1 MKIDRMRQADVDV
14 FRVAGRIDSTTA
26 PDLDDALHAA
36 AGGTGPRIV
45 VDLEAAEYISSAG
58 LRALVSA
65 AKAARRNR
73 GDVRI
78 ARPSQRVSEVLKLAG
93 LESIFSLHADVDTAV
108 ASFAAGAA

>member
-1 MKIDRMRQADVDV
+1 MNIVRERQSDVDV
-14 FRVAGRIDSTTA
+14 FRIAGRIDSTTA
-26 PDLDDALHAA
+26 PDLDGALHAVA
-36 AGGTGPRIV
+36 DVATPRIV

-78 ARPSQRVSEVLKLAG
+78 ARPSLRVSEVLKLAG
-93 LESIFSLHADVDTAV
+93 LESIFSLHTDVETAV
-108 ASFAAGAA
+108 ASFAVGAA

>member
-1 MKIDRMRQADVDV
+1 MKIERLRQSDVDV
-14 FRVAGRIDSTTA
+14 FRIAGRIDSTTA

-36 AGGTGPRIV
+36 ADGSDPRIV

-65 AKAARRNR
+65 AKAARRR
-73 GDVRI
+73 QGDVRI

-93 LESIFSLHADVDTAV
+93 LESIFSLHADLDTAV
-108 ASFAAGAA
+108 ASFAARAA

>member
-1 MKIDRMRQADVDV
+1 MNIVRERQADVDV

-26 PDLDDALHAA
+26 PDLDGALHAA
-36 AGGTGPRIV
+36 AEQVNARIV

-78 ARPSQRVSEVLKLAG
+78 AQPSVRVSEVLKLAG
-93 LESIFSLHADVDTAV
+93 LESIFTLHGDVAAAV
-108 ASFAAGAA
+108 ASFSLGAA

>member
-93 LESIFSLHADVDTAV
+93 LESIFSLHVDVDTAV